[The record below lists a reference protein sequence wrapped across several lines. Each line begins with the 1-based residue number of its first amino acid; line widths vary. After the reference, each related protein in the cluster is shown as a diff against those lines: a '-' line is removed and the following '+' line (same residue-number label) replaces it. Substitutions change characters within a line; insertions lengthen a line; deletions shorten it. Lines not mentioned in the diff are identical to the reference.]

1 MFGVVTTEGPILVG
15 SVSCSRLESRQFPV
29 RTDARFDGIA
39 MDRPWWAGEVGQGR
53 RTFKQPR
60 SGLLPPTPK
69 RHLNP
74 LTHLSEQ
81 GRRPVRTPKS
91 EQRVYLHRIQLLN
104 TPLPAK
110 YCPAGTMTVEGFI
123 SSDSTLKIELLY
135 SFAMK
140 SKALYS

>member
-1 MFGVVTTEGPILVG
+1 MRDLTGSLWTGLGGREKWDKAGVPLNSHVADFFPHPKAAP
-15 SVSCSRLESRQFPV
+15 ES
-29 RTDARFDGIA
+29 
-39 MDRPWWAGEVGQGR
+39 
-53 RTFKQPR
+53 
-60 SGLLPPTPK
+60 
-69 RHLNP
+69 LNP
-74 LTHLSEQ
+74 FERA
-81 GRRPVRTPKS
+81 GRRPVRTAKP
-91 EQRVYLHRIQLLN
+91 EERVYLHRIQLLN